1 MYSEIKK
8 NLEES
13 EDLFGM
19 ANLPG
24 TKTNLRTAT
33 IWSDGGGVF
42 RKRKDKLPQ
51 IKVGIK
57 DEFLV
62 SLSLDDE
69 LKELYKARVIKK
81 SEDKII
87 NLAKEYI
94 KRNLDLFIKHYNSSA
109 YEYDDDDLKYD
120 LAQRGYYKQK

>member
-13 EDLFGM
+13 EDLFEM

-42 RKRKDKLPQ
+42 RKRKDKLPW

-81 SEDKII
+81 RRIPIWRKSKKII
-87 NLAKEYI
+87 
-94 KRNLDLFIKHYNSSA
+94 
-109 YEYDDDDLKYD
+109 
-120 LAQRGYYKQK
+120 